1 MKTRRSG
8 VRRGGETRAWAALL
22 LCAVA
27 CGDDDGTIEPDAG
40 NDAGTDVGMDD
51 TGTDA
56 RVECTWE
63 GEDGAPIA
71 DPPRFT
77 PRWAFEPWISKDISD
92 RDDTE
97 QFVDGF
103 LSRNIPVG
111 ALVLDSPWETQ
122 YNTLIP
128 NPDRYGDFQSLVDD
142 LHAQDIKI
150 VLWTTQMINTFSF
163 DLEDGGDTYMG
174 PSPNYGEG
182 DACGFFVNDGQ
193 TYTWWKGRGAA
204 IDFFHPGALGWWR
217 EQMDIVLDA
226 GIDGW
231 KLDFGESYIRDMPD
245 SYKDVMAFDG
255 MHTHQEYSEEYY
267 AEFLRYGVQQRGE
280 EFVTMVR
287 GFDVSY
293 DHPPRFYARPEHAPV
308 VWMGDNERDFPGM
321 EDALDHAFRSANVGY
336 VVVGWDIGGYLD
348 VREDMVLEPV
358 PFDQEVFARWTG
370 VSAFMPFFQLHGRAN
385 LEPWNIEPTDETTD
399 LYRYWATLHSDMV
412 PFWFSLAQEAYA
424 GGDNIIRPIGD
435 EDSWAGDW
443 RFQVGDAF
451 LIAPPLEAGGIRDV
465 DLPEGT
471 WFDWWDPSA
480 AELVGPATLNAHSS
494 AAEPNK
500 IPVFVRA
507 GAIVP
512 MEIDNDVTGFGSA
525 NTADHLVVLVWQSST
540 DVTTFTLHDR
550 DDATT
555 TIRSEDD
562 ELELSR
568 TTQPTIVRM
577 RNTKLDVGVEVD
589 GVGATERS
597 SRAEFETS
605 ADGYF
610 VDGSFVWVKVPAS
623 EDSTLILL
631 RELAG

>member
-1 MKTRRSG
+1 M
-8 VRRGGETRAWAALL
+8 L
-22 LCAVA
+22 LCAIA
-27 CGDDDGTIEPDAG
+27 CGDDDGTINPDAG
-40 NDAGTDVGMDD
+40 NDAGNDVGTDD
-51 TGTDA
+51 AAPDTTVA
-56 RVECTWE
+56 CTWD

-111 ALVLDSPWETQ
+111 ALVLDSPWETH

-128 NPDRYGDFQSLVDD
+128 NPDRYGDFQSLVDQ
-142 LHAQDIKI
+142 LHAQDIKL
-150 VLWTTQMINTFSF
+150 VLWTTQMVNTFSF
-163 DLEDGGDTYMG
+163 DLEEGGDTYMG

-182 DACGFFVNDGQ
+182 AACGFFVNEGQ

-204 IDFFHPGALGWWR
+204 VDFFHPGALGWWR
-217 EQMDIVLDA
+217 EQMDGVLDM

-231 KLDFGESYIRDMPD
+231 KLDFGESYIRDTPN
-245 SYKDVMAFDG
+245 SYKDVAAFDG
-255 MHTHQEYSEEYY
+255 MHSHQEYSEEYY
-267 AEFLRYGVQQRGE
+267 AEFLRYGVQQRGP

-293 DHPPRFYARPEHAPV
+293 DVPARFYARPEHAPV

-321 EDALDHAFRSANVGY
+321 IDALDHAFRSANAGY
-336 VVVGWDIGGYLD
+336 VVVGWDLGGYLN
-348 VREDMVLEPV
+348 VRQDDVLEPI
-358 PFDQEVFARWTG
+358 PFDREVFARWTG

-385 LEPWNIEPTDETTD
+385 LEPWNIEPAAETTD

-424 GGDNIIRPIGD
+424 GGDAIIRPIGAD
-435 EDSWAGDW
+435 ETEWADDW
-443 RFQVGDAF
+443 RFQVGDA
-451 LIAPPLEAGGIRDV
+451 LLVAPPLEAGGIRDV

-480 AELVGPATLNAHSS
+480 AELVGPTTLPTHAS
-494 AAEPNK
+494 AAEISK
-500 IPVFVRA
+500 VPVFVRE
-507 GAIVP
+507 GAIIP
-512 MEIDNDVTGFGSA
+512 MEIDDDVTGFGSDD
-525 NTADHLVVLVWQSST
+525 TAGHLVVLVWQSSSE
-540 DVTTFTLHDR
+540 VTTFVLHDH

-577 RNTKLDVGVEVD
+577 RNTKLDVGVDVD
-589 GVGATERS
+589 GSRATEHG
-597 SRAEFETS
+597 SRAELESSTE
-605 ADGYF
+605 GYF
-610 VDGSFVWVKVPAS
+610 VDGSFVWAKVPAS
-623 EDSTLILL
+623 TDSTLIVL

>member
-1 MKTRRSG
+1 MK
-8 VRRGGETRAWAALL
+8 RAWVAVL
-22 LCAVA
+22 LCAIA
-27 CGDDDGTIEPDAG
+27 CGDDDGTTDPDAGEDAG
-40 NDAGTDVGMDD
+40 NDVGVDD
-51 TGTDA
+51 TGTDTTVA
-56 RVECTWE
+56 CTYD

-92 RDDTE
+92 REDTE

-103 LSRNIPVG
+103 LSRDIPVG
-111 ALVLDSPWETQ
+111 ALVLDSPWETH

-142 LHAQDIKI
+142 LHAQNIKL
-150 VLWTTQMINTFSF
+150 VLWTTQMVNTTSF
-163 DLEDGGDTYMG
+163 DLEAGGDTYRG

-182 DACGFFVNDGQ
+182 DACGFFVNESQ
-193 TYTWWKGRGAA
+193 NYSWWKGRGAA
-204 IDFFHPGALGWWR
+204 VDFFHPGALGWWR
-217 EQMDIVLDA
+217 EQMDIVLDM

-231 KLDFGESYIRDMPD
+231 KLDFGESYIRDMAR
-245 SYKDVMAFDG
+245 SYKDVVAFDG

-267 AEFLRYGVQQRGE
+267 AEFLRYGVQQRGS

-287 GFDVSY
+287 GYDVSY
-293 DHPPRFYARPEHAPV
+293 DHPARFHARPEHAPV
-308 VWMGDNERDFPGM
+308 VWMGDNERDFGGM
-321 EDALDHAFRSANVGY
+321 IDALDHAFRSADAGY
-336 VVVGWDIGGYLD
+336 VVVGWDLGGYLD
-348 VREDMVLEPV
+348 VREDNVLEPV
-358 PFDQEVFARWTG
+358 PFDREVFARWTG

-385 LEPWNIEPTDETTD
+385 LEPWNIEPSAETTD

-412 PFWFSLAQEAYA
+412 PFWFSLAQEAYG
-424 GGDNIIRPIGD
+424 GGDNIIQPIGD
-435 EDSWAGDW
+435 DETEWADDW

-451 LIAPPLEAGGIRDV
+451 LVAPPLEAGGIRDV
-465 DLPEGT
+465 DLPAGT

-480 AELVGPATLNAHSS
+480 AELVGPTTLTAHAS
-494 AAEPNK
+494 AAEDDK
-500 IPVFVRA
+500 VPVFVRE
-507 GAIVP
+507 GAIIP

-525 NTADHLVVLVWQSST
+525 NTAGHSVVLVWQSAT
-540 DVTTFTLHDR
+540 METTFVLHDH

-562 ELELSR
+562 DLELSR

-577 RNTKLDVGVEVD
+577 RNTKFDVGVDVN
-589 GVGATERS
+589 GSGATERG
-597 SRAEFETS
+597 SRAELET
-605 ADGYF
+605 ATDGYF

-623 EDSTLILL
+623 TDSTLIEL